1 MKFQFYIFRLQL
13 SEYFL
18 KQQKSRVGAALA
30 VNCKN
35 MKFIQAELL
44 ISILLILISKGKAFK
59 MVDR

>member
-1 MKFQFYIFRLQL
+1 MTFQFYIFRLQL

-44 ISILLILISKGKAFK
+44 ISILLILISKGKAF
-59 MVDR
+59 